1 MFKVIVND
9 VSGNEAAIDVFRN
22 KSYTA
27 IHNSGIV
34 AIIILGIVFVMAML
48 IGLLYYMRQHHK
60 KYGSYQFR
68 TKAVHPSSIRKS
80 DAVYRHIR
88 IDKSRTFVCCSS

>member
-1 MFKVIVND
+1 MFNVIVSD
-9 VSGNEAAIDVFRN
+9 VSGNEAVLEVYRS
-22 KSYTA
+22 KSLTP
-27 IHNSGIV
+27 IHNSGVV

-48 IGLLYYMRQHHK
+48 IGLLYYMSQHHK
-60 KYGSYQFR
+60 KYGSYQFG

-80 DAVYRHIR
+80 DAVYRHIK